1 MSCIGIK
8 THGLTKHPLYGIW
21 SAMKR
26 RCSAKKG
33 KDYELYVKRGVKVCD
48 EWENS
53 FELFYNWAISNGY
66 KKGMQLDKD
75 SIPFKQGKEGLI
87 YSPATCVF
95 LSPKD
100 NSNYRRNNVFISYN
114 GANKNMTQWEN
125 ELGLPEGIITQRIN
139 TLGWSIEK
147 SLTTPV
153 YDINKNIEKSV
164 VMYKNGLSIRK
175 ISLELNMCR
184 KTISTHFKNINIF
197 K

>member
-1 MSCIGIK
+1 MSCIGVK
-8 THGLTKHPLYGIW
+8 THGLTNHPLYGIW

-26 RCSAKKG
+26 RCSVKKG

-48 EWENS
+48 EWKNS
-53 FELFYNWAISNGY
+53 FESFYNWAISNGY

-75 SIPFKQGKEGLI
+75 SIPFKQGKEGLL
-87 YSPATCVF
+87 YSPDTCIF
-95 LSPKD
+95 LSPKE

-114 GANKNMTQWEN
+114 GVTKNMRQWEN
-125 ELGLPEGIITQRIN
+125 DLGLPEGIITQRLN

-153 YDINKNIEKSV
+153 YDLNKNIEKAIS
-164 VMYKNGLSIRK
+164 MYKNGSSIRK
-175 ISLELNMCR
+175 ISSELNMCR
-184 KTISTHFKNINIF
+184 KTISIHFKSINIF